1 MVTVTLDRTEEN
13 MLSFLSPR
21 NGLYDEKAGAWNET
35 PSPGLNYSLE
45 LGSPIELCSSQ
56 LMSTKHARN
65 QTPVAMSD
73 IILLSQLSVALMCSV

>member
-1 MVTVTLDRTEEN
+1 MGYN
-13 MLSFLSPR
+13 Q
-21 NGLYDEKAGAWNET
+21 EKICATKEAGAESLIL
-35 PSPGLNYSLE
+35 SPGLGFGLE